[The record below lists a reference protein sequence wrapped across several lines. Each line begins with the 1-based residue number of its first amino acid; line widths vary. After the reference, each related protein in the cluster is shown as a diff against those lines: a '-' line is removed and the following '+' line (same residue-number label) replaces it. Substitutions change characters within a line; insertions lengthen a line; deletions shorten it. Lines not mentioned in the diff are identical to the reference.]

1 MRKSFAAILQ
11 ARGFETHLIEASE
24 AAPMDQ
30 LVVVLAPDAQ
40 GRERSL
46 WLTPLPDLEADLDE
60 GLSLLQFLATLPFQ
74 TSAESEAA
82 LARQILQLNNALP
95 LGGFGLRQPEGVI
108 LYRAVLM
115 LGPEA
120 AINDRIVSET
130 VTLISFLLDQCS
142 NAIEEA
148 TRG

>member
-1 MRKSFAAILQ
+1 MLKSFAAILQ

-24 AAPMDQ
+24 AAPVDQ
-30 LVVVLAPDAQ
+30 LVVVLNPDAQ

-60 GLSLLQFLATLPFQ
+60 GLSLLQFMVTLPFQ
-74 TSAESEAA
+74 ARVESEAA

-108 LYRAVLM
+108 FYRAVLM

-120 AINDRIVSET
+120 AINDKIVGET

-142 NAIEEA
+142 QTIEA
-148 TRG
+148 VTRG

>member
-1 MRKSFAAILQ
+1 MLKSFEAMLQ

-46 WLTPLPDLEADLDE
+46 WLTPLPDLEADLE
-60 GLSLLQFLATLPFQ
+60 AGLSLLQFLAMLPFQ
-74 TSAESEAA
+74 ASAESEAA
-82 LARQILQLNNALP
+82 LAKRILQLNNALP

-115 LGPEA
+115 LGPDA
-120 AINDRIVSET
+120 AINDKIVGET

-142 NAIEEA
+142 QTIEA
-148 TRG
+148 AARG